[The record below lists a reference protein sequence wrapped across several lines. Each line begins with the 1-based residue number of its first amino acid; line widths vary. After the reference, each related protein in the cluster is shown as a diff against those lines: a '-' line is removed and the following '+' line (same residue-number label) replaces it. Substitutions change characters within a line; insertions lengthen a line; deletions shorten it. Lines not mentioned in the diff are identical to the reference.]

1 LRDIGNTVI
10 VVEHD
15 EDAIKQADFVI
26 DIGPGAGVHG
36 GEIIAVG
43 TPDSRRLCNDIDKD
57 VTKNILT
64 QFSINKWPS
73 SDRLSL

>member
-36 GEIIAVG
+36 GEKNL
-43 TPDSRRLCNDIDKD
+43 LCN
-57 VTKNILT
+57 LT
-64 QFSINKWPS
+64 AHTFQF
-73 SDRLSL
+73 